1 MNNCPKCHRRTMY
14 SGLPGEQKC
23 LCCGM
28 RIYDNTWQEEET
40 VISVPSKRQPKANMA
55 EYKECEVCGAQMRVS
70 TNRPWCS
77 YCETKM
83 RAWRGRGEV
92 GPVPIIQIDGRW
104 QKNPEWKGRNNP
116 RTGAKLIVKV
126 I

>member
-1 MNNCPKCHRRTMY
+1 MNCPKCHRTMY

-55 EYKECEVCGAQMRVS
+55 EYKECEVCGGRMRLS
-70 TNRPWCS
+70 TGRTFCCACMNQLRNWERSNKTGPAPIIEVDGKW
-77 YCETKM
+77 K
-83 RAWRGRGEV
+83 RNPKWRG
-92 GPVPIIQIDGRW
+92 
-104 QKNPEWKGRNNP
+104 KLNP
-116 RTGAKLIVKV
+116 RGPSHNSAAA
-126 I
+126 